1 MKSKPTTKKDQ
12 DGGETE
18 REKEKQIG
26 VPSLMVFHLGER
38 VI

>member
-12 DGGETE
+12 DAGETE
-18 REKEKQIG
+18 RKKQIG
-26 VPSLMVFHLGER
+26 APSLMVFHLGER

>member
-1 MKSKPTTKKDQ
+1 MKSKPTTKEDQ

-18 REKEKQIG
+18 RKKKQIG
-26 VPSLMVFHLGER
+26 APSLMVFHLGER

>member
-1 MKSKPTTKKDQ
+1 MKSKPTTKKDE

-18 REKEKQIG
+18 GKKHM
-26 VPSLMVFHLGER
+26 VAPSLMVFHLGER

>member
-12 DGGETE
+12 GGGEME
-18 REKEKQIG
+18 GKKQIG
-26 VPSLMVFHLGER
+26 APSLMVFHLGER